1 MSPIAHDENRARV
14 EEIITYIKKKKII
27 LPGQVPFL

>member
-14 EEIITYIKKKKII
+14 EEIITYIKKKKI